1 MADCLKVVDKANAG
15 RLTDDELED
24 ILTELQNEKKARQ
37 AAGALENVEAGIFER
52 GQFIVN
58 EADIARKIEKR
69 NRYMNIL
76 REQNLMALA
85 DRADQMTG
93 NPSLGIEAALV
104 GVNAPFEGAS
114 RSVDAINQALVN
126 EYLGGMV
133 ADLKKAN
140 LLVRFNNMTGE
151 FEREVSRVLADL
163 NLKKPTRDVKAS
175 ADAKK
180 IGEILFK
187 YQRSALQRENRAGS
201 YIRLKEGRVVRASHD
216 QRRMVKVG
224 KEEWS
229 TFINQRIDW
238 DRTAGGEFAARSAED
253 RMAFLSRSYDAIVS
267 GVRKDKKEDVIE
279 GVQNDISR
287 AFKGPGNLAKRQSA
301 NGVFTF
307 KDADTWYDYDQK
319 FGRASLREA
328 FLQDLQQSARA
339 TALMENLGTN
349 PEAMVERVQKRLLE
363 KHQGDLKK
371 VKQLKRETAAITFDA
386 ALAEVTGDVN
396 IGSHTTLARTL
407 HSYRSLQT
415 MAKLG
420 GAWISALSDVAFIAS
435 NRIYQ
440 GRSLMGAWNDGLTAV
455 FRGMNKGEMREFA
468 DRLGVGL
475 EAQLGDFMS
484 RFNAADDVA
493 GQTSKMMSLFFKLN
507 LLQPWTE
514 SNKRGVTL
522 MIANDLGREA
532 SKSYAKLP
540 DDLKRVL
547 NIYGIDE
554 AKWNVA
560 RKGATK
566 GPDGRV
572 YLVPGEISDVN
583 VRESFF
589 ALLTS
594 EADNSVPSPGARE
607 RAAIRRGYRPG
618 TFAGEGIRFLTQ
630 FKSFG
635 VTALTKNLGRHMY
648 GYGARRK
655 RDQIMRGVGA
665 NMGIINSIV
674 GTTVLGYY
682 VMQLKEVIKGRE
694 MREPSPEALI
704 AAMLQGGGL
713 GIYGDFLFG
722 EANRFGGGMLE
733 TVAGPG
739 ITTVAEAL
747 DLIQRSRDIVL
758 GGDEDVSGDTIR
770 LLKGNVPFA
779 NLFYTKQA
787 MDYLIWYQLQETVNP
802 GYLRRMERRIEREN
816 NQEFWLPPSSI
827 VKTGGG
833 FR

>member
-1 MADCLKVVDKANAG
+1 MADCLKVVDTANAG
-15 RLTDDELED
+15 RLSDQELED

-93 NPSLGIEAALV
+93 DPSLGIEAALV

-114 RSVDAINQALVN
+114 RSVDALNQALVN
-126 EYLGGMV
+126 QYVGGMV

-187 YQRSALQRENRAGS
+187 YQRTALQRENRAGS

-238 DRTAGGEFAARSAED
+238 DRTAGGEFAAKSGQERLE
-253 RMAFLSRSYDAIVS
+253 FLSRSYDAIVS
-267 GVRKDKKEDVIE
+267 GVRKE
-279 GVQNDISR
+279 GERTEISR
-287 AFKGPGNLAKRQSA
+287 AFKGPGNLAKRQSES
-301 NGVFTF
+301 GVFTF

-328 FLQDLQQSARA
+328 FLQDLQSSARA

-349 PEAMVERVQKRLLE
+349 PQAMVEKVQKRLEE
-363 KHQGDLKK
+363 KYRGDAKK
-371 VKQLKRETAAITFDA
+371 LSRIKRERAAITFDA

-396 IGSHTTLARTL
+396 IGSHTSLARYL
-407 HSYRSLQT
+407 HFYRSLQT

-547 NIYGIDE
+547 GIYGIDE

-572 YLVPGEISDVN
+572 YLVPGEIDDVN

-648 GYGARRK
+648 GYGARNM
-655 RDQIMRGVGA
+655 RDQMMRGVGA
-665 NMGIINSIV
+665 NMGIINSVV

-682 VMQLKEVIKGRE
+682 VMQLKEVMKGRE
-694 MREPSPEALI
+694 MREPSPEAFI
-704 AAMLQGGGL
+704 AAALQGGGL

-722 EANRFGGGMLE
+722 EANRFGGGTLE
-733 TVAGPG
+733 TLAGPG
-739 ITTVAEAL
+739 VGTATELV
-747 DLIQRSRDIVL
+747 DLLQRTRGVVT
-758 GGDEDVSGDTIR
+758 GGDEDLRGDYIR